1 MNGYGLRDYGYGS
14 YYMIAMDMNK
24 LDLSMDMVP
33 VDMIVMNMDIPFMD
47 MDMPIKVLNITKR
60 RDIQP

>member
-1 MNGYGLRDYGYGS
+1 MDTGLEIMAMVRI
-14 YYMIAMDMNK
+14 YMIAMDMNK
-24 LDLSMDMVP
+24 LVLSMDMVP

-47 MDMPIKVLNITKR
+47 MPIKVLNITKR